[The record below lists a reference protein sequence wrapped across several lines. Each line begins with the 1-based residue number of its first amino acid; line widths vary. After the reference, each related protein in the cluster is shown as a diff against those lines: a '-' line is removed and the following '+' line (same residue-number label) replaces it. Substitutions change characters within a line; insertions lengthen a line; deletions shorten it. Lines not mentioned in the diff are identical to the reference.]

1 MAKQKIKVLFFI
13 AGTVATDEE
22 NEAMNE
28 FGAKHTVCV
37 RNASMIGDNEA
48 VEPFDI
54 VAGAVPDRYAEV
66 AKSKP
71 AFKERERPKTPADS
85 APANSPVPPPQ
96 GGQEGAGE
104 GEGAGKPEDK
114 PQDAPAAP
122 QGDAKP
128 AEGAK
133 KPKAPEAKPE
143 AAKGWKPNA

>member
-13 AGTVATDEE
+13 AGTVATEE
-22 NEAMNE
+22 ETAAMDE

-48 VEPFDI
+48 IEPFDI

-66 AKSKP
+66 AKTKP
-71 AFKERERPKTPADS
+71 AFKERERPKTPAAS
-85 APANSPVPPPQ
+85 APAKGPVPPPQ

-104 GEGAGKPEDK
+104 GKGDDKPADK

-122 QGDAKP
+122 QDEKKP
-128 AEGAK
+128 AETA